1 VEIWSYSSTIGYDET
16 CVFWLNLVHYIRDY
30 LFEKD
35 LPTST
40 SARENQVKNIRKLD
54 PRAMKSMNKQMILS
68 YLLEH
73 RPCSRTDLVTKTGLA
88 SSAIWRMIDE
98 LLREGLIEQ
107 KEYFARTNRRTHQ

>member
-1 VEIWSYSSTIGYDET
+1 MELWSYSSTIGYDET
-16 CVFWLNLVHYIRDY
+16 CMFWLNLVHYIRDH

-35 LPTST
+35 LPTPA

-98 LLREGLIEQ
+98 LLRGADRAERVLCEDQ
-107 KEYFARTNRRTHQ
+107 

>member
-1 VEIWSYSSTIGYDET
+1 M
-16 CVFWLNLVHYIRDY
+16 FWLNLVHYIRDH

-35 LPTST
+35 LPTPA

-73 RPCSRTDLVTKTGLA
+73 GPCSRTNLVTKTGLA

-107 KEYFARTNRRTHQ
+107 KEYFARTNRCTHQ